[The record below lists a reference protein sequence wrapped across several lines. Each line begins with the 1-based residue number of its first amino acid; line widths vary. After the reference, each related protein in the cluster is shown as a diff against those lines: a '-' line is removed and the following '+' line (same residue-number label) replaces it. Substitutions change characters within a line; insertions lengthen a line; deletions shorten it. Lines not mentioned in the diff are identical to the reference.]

1 MKWPDIF
8 TALITPYDADGRVSP
23 KKAAELAHS
32 LWGQG
37 SGGFVVA
44 GSTGEAFA
52 LSVEERQVLFRAVRE
67 ALPPEVPVWV
77 GTGSN
82 DSRQTWELT
91 EAADAWGADG
101 MLIVSP
107 YYNKPPH
114 EGLVD
119 HFAEAAR
126 RTAKPVMIYDVPGRT
141 GMQVRPETVLAV
153 KRRAE
158 NVVAVKEAAGTI
170 TAMIAMHRALP
181 DDVKLYSG
189 DDALFLPSLAIGAVG
204 VVSVA
209 SHVAAPLMTR
219 LAAAWQDGDHRAAV
233 HWHETFW
240 PLANQLFCESNPIPL
255 KWLLNRLGWDVGG
268 LRPPLTTLPDERFQ
282 ALWAAYQDT
291 VTALEARPA

>member
-1 MKWPDIF
+1 MKWPDII
-8 TALITPYDADGRVSP
+8 TALITPYDDEGRVNVQ
-23 KKAAELAHS
+23 KAAELAQS

-52 LSVEERQVLFRAVRE
+52 LSLEEREALFRAVRQT
-67 ALPPEVPVWV
+67 LPPEVPVWV

-82 DSRQTWELT
+82 DSRETWKLT

-114 EGLVD
+114 EGLVE
-119 HFAEAAR
+119 HFVEAAR
-126 RTAKPVMIYDVPGRT
+126 RTTKPVMIYDVPGRT
-141 GMQVRPETVLAV
+141 GVQVRPETVLAV

-158 NVVAVKEAAGTI
+158 NVAAVKEAAGTI
-170 TAMIAMHRALP
+170 TALIAMHRVLP
-181 DDVKLYSG
+181 DDVRLYSG
-189 DDALFLPSLAIGAVG
+189 DDALFLPSLAVGASG

-209 SHVAAPLMTR
+209 SHVAAPLMAR
-219 LAAAWQDGDHRAAV
+219 LALAWQAGDHHAAV
-233 HWHETFW
+233 HWHEIFW

-255 KWLLNRLGWDVGG
+255 KWLMNRMGWDVGG
-268 LRPPLTTLPDERFQ
+268 LRPPLTMLPDERFQ
-282 ALWAAYQDT
+282 GLWTAYQE
-291 VTALEARPA
+291 ALAAQEARPA

>member
-1 MKWPDIF
+1 MKWPDIM
-8 TALITPYDADGRVSP
+8 TALITPYDPDGHVNTS
-23 KKAAELAHS
+23 KAAELAQS

-52 LSVEERQVLFRAVRE
+52 LSLDEREALFRAVRQ
-67 ALPPEVPVWV
+67 ALPAEVPVWV

-82 DSRQTWELT
+82 DSRQTWQLT

-114 EGLVD
+114 EGLVE

-126 RTAKPVMIYDVPGRT
+126 RTLKPVMIYDVPGRT
-141 GMQVRPETVLAV
+141 GLPVRPETVLAV
-153 KRRAE
+153 KRRAD
-158 NVVAVKEAAGTI
+158 NVLAVKEAAGTI

-181 DDVKLYSG
+181 ADMRLYSG

-219 LAAAWQDGDHRAAV
+219 LADAWRAGDHHGAV
-233 HWHETFW
+233 YWHETFW

-268 LRPPLTTLPDERFQ
+268 LRPPLTMLPDEHFQ
-282 ALWAAYQDT
+282 GLWTAYQE
-291 VTALEARPA
+291 ALAALQARPA